1 MKPYSKEFRGQVLAA
16 CDKGRSTREVA
27 TYFDVSE
34 SWVRRI
40 KQERR
45 ELNKTAPL
53 LERRR
58 TPLWAALADR
68 MRELIQQK
76 PDLTLRELKAE
87 LHTEL
92 SVPTLCAAL
101 KRLGLT
107 VKKKSLSPRSG
118 SGRTSQRREELQRE
132 QPLVNPDR
140 LVFIDETWAKTNMT
154 RPRGRAPKGQRV
166 LASVPHRSLEDDDV
180 PCSSSHDG
188 PDCPIGC
195 GWSHQRG
202 VVPQLGATPLRSR
215 FWNLEILW

>member
-53 LERRR
+53 LKRRR

-107 VKKKSLSPRSG
+107 VKKKSLSPRNG
-118 SGRTSQRREELQRE
+118 SGRTSRRGG
-132 QPLVNPDR
+132 
-140 LVFIDETWAKTNMT
+140 KSCS
-154 RPRGRAPKGQRV
+154 G
-166 LASVPHRSLEDDDV
+166 SSRSSIRIG
-180 PCSSSHDG
+180 SSSSTKRG
-188 PDCPIGC
+188 PKRI
-195 GWSHQRG
+195 
-202 VVPQLGATPLRSR
+202 
-215 FWNLEILW
+215 

>member
-16 CDKGRSTREVA
+16 CDNWRSTREVA

-53 LERRR
+53 LKRRR

-87 LHTEL
+87 LHTERGPKRIKL
-92 SVPTLCAAL
+92 AREDGRQKASECWPVFPTGHWKTTTFLAAL
-101 KRLGLT
+101 RTTGLT
-107 VKKKSLSPRSG
+107 A
-118 SGRTSQRREELQRE
+118 
-132 QPLVNPDR
+132 PLV
-140 LVFIDETWAKTNMT
+140 V
-154 RPRGRAPKGQRV
+154 
-166 LASVPHRSLEDDDV
+166 
-180 PCSSSHDG
+180 DG
-188 PDCPIGC
+188 AINGELFLS
-195 GWSHQRG
+195 WVQHH
-202 VVPQLGATPLRSR
+202 
-215 FWNLEILW
+215 